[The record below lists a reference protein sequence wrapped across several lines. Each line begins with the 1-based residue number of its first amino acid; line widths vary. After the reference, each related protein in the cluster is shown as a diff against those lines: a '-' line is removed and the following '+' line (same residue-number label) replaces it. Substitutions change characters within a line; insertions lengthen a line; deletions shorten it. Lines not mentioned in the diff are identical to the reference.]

1 MRSLENIVVSASTD
15 SWYTQRHATH
25 NYMQRLL
32 IKEILGSQNK
42 PRAHFYVH
50 YNTQSRHVTRGGHCF
65 RRAQLADTKD
75 KAEDTQHKLGPAGTP
90 LRDVH
95 RLPLPLGRRSWG
107 RKRLSRHNRKLHIH
121 KLQQEQTRG

>member
-1 MRSLENIVVSASTD
+1 MVHSTARNAH
-15 SWYTQRHATH
+15 YT
-25 NYMQRLL
+25 QRLL
-32 IKEILGSQNK
+32 IEEILGSQNK

-90 LRDVH
+90 LRDVQI
-95 RLPLPLGRRSWG
+95 PSALGQV
-107 RKRLSRHNRKLHIH
+107 KLGQ
-121 KLQQEQTRG
+121 KKALKTQ